1 MASYEGR
8 RSFLFGMTLNELAFM
23 MFFLLMLLSTAAL
36 HEKSAELERQ
46 TLKIAEQER
55 EIERARQ
62 NRDASFKRLR
72 LLEDLVGRL
81 TGLGRDAGRELLEQA
96 FSRLQ
101 AAGDPERLAAD
112 NQRLNRE
119 LQQLRRLQEQ
129 LRRLEPD
136 TAPEQT
142 LQALIEQNLDVQSEK
157 QDLRG
162 QLHFLQQQ
170 LKGNGLDH
178 PPCWADPDSGAIQ
191 YLYRI
196 TIHEQTVAI
205 EAAWPDSRA
214 DDVARLPGAVALA
227 GRTLALDDFST
238 LAAPIFQWSK
248 SRECRHFVRIR
259 DDPTTSKRAFKKALL
274 TIESVFYK
282 YLEH

>member
-1 MASYEGR
+1 MSYEGR

-36 HEKSAELERQ
+36 HDKSVELEQQKSKSNELERQ
-46 TLKIAEQER
+46 
-55 EIERARQ
+55 IERTRQ
-62 NRDASFKRLR
+62 DLDASFKRLR
-72 LLEDLVGRL
+72 LLEDMVGRI
-81 TGLGRDAGRELLEQA
+81 TGLGRDASRELLEQA
-96 FSRLQ
+96 FAKLQ
-101 AAGDPERLAAD
+101 AAGDLDRLAAD
-112 NQRLNRE
+112 NTRLRQE
-119 LQQLRRLQEQ
+119 LQELTQLRRQLQELQ
-129 LRRLEPD
+129 PD

-142 LQALIEQNLDVQSEK
+142 LQELIEQSRNAQREQ

-178 PPCWADPDSGAIQ
+178 PPCWADPDNGAIQ

-196 TIHEQTVAI
+196 TIHEQTVTV

-214 DDVARLPGAVALA
+214 ADASRLPGAAELA
-227 GRTLALDDFST
+227 GQTLSLGAFQAK
-238 LAAPIFQWSK
+238 AAPIFQWSK
-248 SRECRHFVRIR
+248 SHECRHFVRIH
-259 DDPTTSKRAFKKALL
+259 DDPNTSKKAFKTTLL